1 MSKIKE
7 DIEKRGKFKGYIE
20 ELSKLSSLSN
30 EQTNEYLNLFEELY
44 KEQFRHFYSDILI
57 VLLKLDK
64 GTSDQTTLVLEQLP
78 ANLQL
83 LYKEAIKKEKKCS
96 KQLVKL
102 YDHCVMDC
110 SRIKYW
116 KEQDKSYQ
124 DFCNNTSVQVSEKFS
139 LLEKIKNDFN
149 NNIQEMKEYNT
160 NFQKDK
166 EILTNE
172 TDEIKKETKEVK
184 KDLVS
189 IMGIFLGIFLFFQLN
204 FSQIKDLL
212 EYDPFSR
219 MIYLIMFNVIFLV
232 GLYLIFVI
240 IDFLIHREPRLLK
253 LIINTEKKKPNM
265 LGWVCIILYIGIL
278 GTCGKFLYSGNSRKT
293 ISKIENSIEESNESL
308 NKKIVNEIKKKNVE
322 INILKEKI
330 TELENQIKEINKNDT
345 KLEKNTKIKQD

>member
-44 KEQFRHFYSDILI
+44 KGQFRHFYSDILI

-184 KDLVS
+184 
-189 IMGIFLGIFLFFQLN
+189 
-204 FSQIKDLL
+204 IKDLL

-330 TELENQIKEINKNDT
+330 IELENQIKEINKNDT

>member
-124 DFCNNTSVQVSEKFS
+124 DFCNNTNVQVSEKFS

-166 EILTNE
+166 EMLTNE
-172 TDEIKKETKEVK
+172 TDEIKKESKEVK

-219 MIYLIMFNVIFLV
+219 MIYLIIFNIIFLV
-232 GLYLIFVI
+232 GMYLIFVI

-253 LIINTEKKKPNM
+253 LFIDTEKKLPNK
-265 LGWVCIILYIGIL
+265 LGGLCIVFYIGIL
-278 GTCGKFLYSGNSRKT
+278 VTCGWFLHSADSRKT
-293 ISKIENSIEESNESL
+293 ISKIENRIEESNENF
-308 NKKIVNEIKKKNVE
+308 NKKITDEINKKNTE
-322 INILKEKI
+322 INDLKETVTK
-330 TELENQIKEINKNDT
+330 LENQIKEINENNK
-345 KLEKNTKIKQD
+345 KIEESKK

>member
-1 MSKIKE
+1 MNNIKE

-20 ELSKLSSLSN
+20 ELANLPSLSD
-30 EQTNEYLNLFEELY
+30 EKVEEFLNLFEELY
-44 KEQFRHFYSDILI
+44 KNRFRHFYSDILI
-57 VLLKLDK
+57 TLLKIDQ
-64 GTSDQTTLVLEQLP
+64 GTSDQTTVVLERLP

-116 KEQDKSYQ
+116 KEQDISYQ
-124 DFCNNTSVQVSEKFS
+124 NFCANTNVQVAEKIS
-139 LLEKIKNDFN
+139 LLEKIKNNFN
-149 NNIQEMKEYNT
+149 EDIQEMKEYNK

-166 EILTNE
+166 EILMTETN
-172 TDEIKKETKEVK
+172 EIKKESKEVK

-189 IMGIFLGIFLFFQLN
+189 IMGMFLGIFLFFQLN

-219 MIYLIMFNVIFLV
+219 MIYLIIFNIIFLV
-232 GLYLIFVI
+232 GMYLIFVI

-253 LIINTEKKKPNM
+253 LFIDTEKKLPNK
-265 LGWVCIILYIGIL
+265 LGGLCIVFYIGIL
-278 GTCGKFLYSGNSRKT
+278 GTCGWFLYSADSRKT
-293 ISKIENSIEESNESL
+293 ISKIENSIKETNESL
-308 NKKIVNEIKKKNVE
+308 NHEIKKKNVE

-330 TELENQIKEINKNDT
+330 TELENQIKEINKNRT
-345 KLEKNTKIKQD
+345 KSEVNTKIKQD

>member
-124 DFCNNTSVQVSEKFS
+124 DFCNNTNVQVSEKFS

-166 EILTNE
+166 EMLTNE
-172 TDEIKKETKEVK
+172 TDEIKKESKEVK

-219 MIYLIMFNVIFLV
+219 MIYLIIFNIVFLV

-253 LIINTEKKKPNM
+253 LFIDTEKKLPNK
-265 LGWVCIILYIGIL
+265 LGGLCIVFYIGIL
-278 GTCGKFLYSGNSRKT
+278 VTCGWFLHSADSRKT
-293 ISKIENSIEESNESL
+293 ISKIENRIEESNENF
-308 NKKIVNEIKKKNVE
+308 NKKITDEINKKNTE
-322 INILKEKI
+322 INDLKETVTK
-330 TELENQIKEINKNDT
+330 LENQIKEINENNK
-345 KLEKNTKIKQD
+345 KIEESKK